1 MKKSFL
7 SVLVIFTFIFAFFS
21 CSDGLNDY
29 AKKTDS
35 ADGKTYLVVGSASM
49 VQRTLKTKI
58 DLDDLSSFVLKRSL
72 DSDQEEVLASA
83 DSLEE
88 LKKEQ
93 IEIEVGLWDFT
104 LSAQYTEPD
113 TASTITF
120 SGSTS
125 EEIEAG
131 KVNSISFVLEAE
143 DSFGGLSITVEFEID
158 KSVSRIETLLTK
170 LDTGTEIETKTIEA
184 DSFVLETGT
193 DGSGTASKYAVTYS
207 RNAAAENER
216 LEKGYYHLVLD
227 FYADGLT
234 EKLNTLDYYIRV
246 TGGLTTNYKQT
257 VLLNEIYT
265 ITYEYN
271 GGILPEGTALPGK
284 YSRKSETINLP
295 TMEIIEKTDWIFDG
309 WYTDSAF
316 TEGNEISEIATGRT
330 GDLTLYAKWHE
341 RKTEDNPFSVSINV
355 NSSEI
360 DVDDNAD
367 VAVENKSPELQFSA
381 ASTVEEKAIV
391 SYEWTLD
398 GKEVG
403 SGSNLSLNASDWLS
417 GIYTLSLVAK
427 DEDGDYYSYLAQIE
441 WIRLYKINFVIDG
454 APAGT
459 EEPVQYVRQGDKIIT
474 NSEPTYGWYTDEGF
488 SKYYDIEEEPTHS
501 MTLYGCWDLGGKIYV
516 SGWNGCDPDS
526 DIEKRGTAGLPFA
539 SIEAASSLIDDS
551 ELDYTIYIDYR
562 LQGYQKL
569 PSSLDGMAKSITLCG
584 QNDDGRDMLSGELPD
599 DEMADSVLTISTSVP
614 VTIRNLTI
622 SKGKNGITIGATDTG
637 TNSEVTLGEGCLVT
651 DNIGASGVYLASGKL
666 TIDGAS
672 ISNNTSDSGG
682 GVRVTGGNFIMTS
695 GSISGNTAS
704 STNDVGERGG
714 GGVSLY
720 GSDDSPVSF
729 MMEGGTISAN
739 KASLYG
745 GGVSVLSN
753 AEFIMTGGTIG
764 GETEEDGNK
773 LTESGW
779 STYGGG
785 VYIASEASFVMEGG
799 LISYNSTSSQSDST
813 GGGAVCVYSGTF
825 EMSDGRLENNS
836 AAGSGGA
843 VFVDSNGTFD
853 MSGGSISGNKAGE
866 EGHGNGAYINYKYNL
881 GPGTV
886 KMGGS
891 ASLSATDDVYLIDN
905 IIIITD
911 ELTEEAPVVTI
922 TPNEYAS
929 GKQVLALDKDE
940 EGNVIT
946 STTLAAASGKIAVT
960 AKGQTEWLVTEE
972 GTLRQGASPTIYVT
986 AKTLEEGE
994 SDTGDGSEEAPFA
1007 NIQNAINQIVSNN
1020 KSDWDYTVIVSG
1032 LTKENVGIGAIYS
1045 DDDGWQD
1052 KPVVGKSIT
1061 LQGKEDDGT
1070 CGIGEIVEFFEPMLY
1085 ITTSVPVI
1093 LTDFTIKPA
1102 SSVNTGAP
1110 NYGKA
1115 IYVASGSDVTL
1126 SGATLLDGSATQTSS
1141 KTGEYYGAV
1150 YVRSGKFTMTDS
1162 AKITGWTMANGGGIY
1177 VDGEATV
1184 NLSGNS
1190 SITSCTGTY
1199 GGGIYVKSG
1208 SVNMSENAVIGG
1220 AEGKGC
1226 TAASYGGGVY
1236 LASGSVTM
1244 SGYSAIN
1251 YNNVNLGSGG
1261 GGVAMVGGSFT
1272 MDDSSTICYN
1282 EDKGVN
1288 RTAYGGGVYVT
1299 DSSVFTMKGNS
1310 IIGYNTATTTY
1321 ASANAYGGGVYLY
1334 GSEAVPVFD
1343 MQGGYIADNTASATG
1358 TDAKVFGSG
1367 VCVEADSA
1375 GNALGTFKMR
1385 GSVVLGSSDD
1395 VYTSKIVIA
1404 GPLSDISGAKIT
1416 PAKAY
1421 DYDYTEGKQILE
1433 IADGADTTLEAEYGK
1448 FTVAQ
1453 PADTT
1458 LGSNWRVKSDGTI
1471 TKDSE

>member
-7 SVLVIFTFIFAFFS
+7 SVLAFFTFIFAFFS

-72 DSDQEEVLASA
+72 ASGQEEVLASA

-113 TASTITF
+113 SASTITF

-131 KVNSISFVLEAE
+131 KVNSISFALEAE

-170 LDTGTEIETKTIEA
+170 LDTGAEIETKTIEA

-193 DGSGTASKYAVTYS
+193 DGSGTASKKAVTYS
-207 RNAAAENER
+207 RNAADENER

-271 GGILPEGTALPGK
+271 GGILPEGTVLPGK
-284 YSRKSETINLP
+284 YSRKSETITLP

-309 WYTDSAF
+309 WYTSDDIQTGKQISQI
-316 TEGNEISEIATGRT
+316 TQGSNGNI
-330 GDLTLYAKWHE
+330 TLYAKWHE
-341 RKTEDNPFSVSINV
+341 RKTEDNSFSVSINV

-360 DVDDNAD
+360 DVDDNTD

-381 ASTVEEKAIV
+381 AETVDEKAIV

-526 DIEKRGTAGLPFA
+526 DTEKRGTAGLPFA

-569 PSSLDGMAKSITLCG
+569 PSSLDGKAKSITLCG

-637 TNSEVTLGEGCLVT
+637 TNSAVTLGEGCLVT

-666 TIDGAS
+666 TLDGAS
-672 ISNNTSDSGG
+672 ISNNTSNSSGG
-682 GVRVTGGNFIMTS
+682 GVRVTGGEFIMTS
-695 GSISGNTAS
+695 GSISGNTDT
-704 STNDVGERGG
+704 STNDMGERGG

-720 GSDDSPVSF
+720 GSRASF
-729 MMEGGTISAN
+729 VMEGGTISAN
-739 KASLYG
+739 KAACYG

-764 GETEEDGNK
+764 GETEEDGNIV
-773 LTESGW
+773 TDDRNY

-799 LISYNSTSSQSDST
+799 LISYNSTSNQSDST
-813 GGGAVCVYSGTF
+813 GGGAVCAYSGTF
-825 EMSDGRLENNS
+825 EMKGGSLENNS

-843 VFVDSNGTFD
+843 VFVGSSGTFD

-866 EGHGNGAYINYKYNL
+866 EGHGNGAYINYVYGSGL
-881 GPGTV
+881 GTV

-891 ASLSATDDVYLIDN
+891 ASLSATDDVYLIEN
-905 IIIITD
+905 SIIITD
-911 ELTEEAPVVTI
+911 AFTEDAPVVTI
-922 TPNEYAS
+922 TPNEYLS

-994 SDTGDGSEEAPFA
+994 SDTGDGSEDAPFA

-1020 KSDWDYTVIVSG
+1020 KNDWDYTVIVSG
-1032 LTKENVGIGAIYS
+1032 LTKENVGIGAVYS

-1115 IYVASGSDVTL
+1115 IYVANGSDVTL
-1126 SGATLLDGSATQTSS
+1126 SGATLLDGSATQIASR
-1141 KTGEYYGAV
+1141 TGDYYGAV

-1208 SVNMSENAVIGG
+1208 TVNMSDNAVIGG
-1220 AEGKGC
+1220 EGKGC
-1226 TAASYGGGVY
+1226 TAYDSYGGGVY
-1236 LASGSVTM
+1236 VESGSVNM
-1244 SGYSAIN
+1244 SGYAAIS
-1251 YNNVNLGSGG
+1251 YNECKLGG
-1261 GGVAMVGGSFT
+1261 GGVYMKGGVFT
-1272 MDDSSTICYN
+1272 LEENATISYN
-1282 EDKGVN
+1282 MDKGVN
-1288 RTAYGGGVYVT
+1288 QTSYGGGVYMT
-1299 DSSVFTMKGNS
+1299 GSSLFTMKGDSSIRNNS
-1310 IIGYNTATTTY
+1310 ATTTY
-1321 ASANAYGGGVYLY
+1321 GTVDAYGGGVYLG
-1334 GSEAVPVFD
+1334 GSETDTVFD
-1343 MQGGYIADNTASATG
+1343 MQGGYINENTASATG
-1358 TDAKVFGSG
+1358 KVYGKG
-1367 VCVEADSA
+1367 VCVEADFD

-1385 GSVVLGSSDD
+1385 GSAVLDSSND

-1404 GPLSDISGAKIT
+1404 GPLSDNSGATIT

-1421 DYDYTEGKQILE
+1421 DYDYSEGKQILE
-1433 IADGADTTLEAEYGK
+1433 VAEGADTTLEAEYGK

-1453 PADTT
+1453 PADST

>member
-7 SVLVIFTFIFAFFS
+7 SVLAIFTFIFAFFS
-21 CSDGLNDY
+21 CSDGLDDN

-104 LSAQYTEPD
+104 LSAQYTEPV

-131 KVNSISFVLEAE
+131 KVNSISFALEAK

-170 LDTGTEIETKTIEA
+170 LDTGDEIETKTIKA

-207 RNAAAENER
+207 RNAADENER

-271 GGILPEGTALPGK
+271 GGILPEGTVLPGK
-284 YSRKSETINLP
+284 YSRKSETITLP

-309 WYTDSAF
+309 WYTSDDIQ
-316 TEGNEISEIATGRT
+316 TGKQISEITRGSK
-330 GDLTLYAKWHE
+330 GNITLYAMWHE
-341 RKTEDNPFSVSINV
+341 RKTEDNSFSVSINV

-360 DVDDNAD
+360 DVADNAD
-367 VAVENKSPELQFSA
+367 EAVENKSPELQFSA

-454 APAGT
+454 APAET
-459 EEPVQYVRQGDKIIT
+459 EEPVQYVRQGEKIIT
-474 NSEPTYGWYTDEGF
+474 KSEPTYGWYTDEGF
-488 SKYYDIEEEPTHS
+488 SEYYNIEEEPTHS

-516 SGWNGCDPDS
+516 SGLNGRDPDS
-526 DIEKRGTAGLPFA
+526 DTEKRGTAGLPFA

-551 ELDYTIYIDYR
+551 ELDYTIYIDNI
-562 LQGYQKL
+562 LQGVQNL
-569 PSSLDGMAKSITLCG
+569 SSNLDGKAKSITLCG
-584 QNDDGRDMLSGELPD
+584 RNDDGWDMLSGELPD
-599 DEMADSVLTISTSVP
+599 DEMADSVLAISTSVP

-622 SKGKNGITIGATDTG
+622 SKGKNGITVGATVTE

-651 DNIGASGVYLASGKL
+651 DNIGASGVYLVSGKL
-666 TIDGAS
+666 TLDGAI
-672 ISNNTSDSGG
+672 ISNNISEDSGG
-682 GVRVTGGNFIMTS
+682 GVRVTGGEFIMTS
-695 GSISGNTAS
+695 GSISGNTDT
-704 STNDVGERGG
+704 STNDMGERGG

-720 GSDDSPVSF
+720 GSRASF
-729 MMEGGTISAN
+729 VMEGGTISAN
-739 KASLYG
+739 NAACYG
-745 GGVSVLSN
+745 AGVSLLSEAKFN
-753 AEFIMTGGTIG
+753 MTGGSIG
-764 GETEEDGNK
+764 GETEEAGNIV
-773 LTESGW
+773 TNDRNCY
-779 STYGGG
+779 TYGGG

-799 LISYNSTSSQSDST
+799 LISYNSTSNQSNST
-813 GGGAVCVYSGTF
+813 GGGAVCAYSGTF
-825 EMSDGRLENNS
+825 EMKGGKLENNS
-836 AAGSGGA
+836 ASGSGGA
-843 VFVDSNGTFD
+843 VFVGTSGTFD

-866 EGHGNGAYINYKYNL
+866 EGHGNGAYINYVSVA
-881 GPGTV
+881 GTV

-891 ASLSATDDVYLIDN
+891 ASLSATDDVYLIEN
-905 IIIITD
+905 SIIITD
-911 ELTEEAPVVTI
+911 AFTEEAPVVTI
-922 TPNEYAS
+922 TPHEYLS
-929 GKQVLALDKDE
+929 GNQVLALDKDE
-940 EGNVIT
+940 SGNEIT
-946 STTLAAASGKIAVT
+946 STTLAAASGKIAVK
-960 AKGQTEWLVTEE
+960 AQGQTEWLVTEE
-972 GTLRQGASPTIYVT
+972 GKLRQGASPTIYVT

-994 SDTGDGSEEAPFA
+994 NDTGDGSEAAPFA

-1045 DDDGWQD
+1045 DEWKD
-1052 KPVVGKSIT
+1052 KPIAGNSIT

-1070 CGIGEIVEFFEPMLY
+1070 CGIGEFEEYNQPMLY
-1085 ITTSVPVI
+1085 IATSVPVI
-1093 LTDFTIKPA
+1093 LNNFTIKPA
-1102 SSVNTGAP
+1102 ETVSSFASP
-1110 NYGKA
+1110 KGKA
-1115 IYVASGSDVTL
+1115 IYASGDCDVTL
-1126 SGATLLDGSATQTSS
+1126 SGKTKIDGSTANSYTSS
-1141 KTGEYYGAV
+1141 GEYMGAV
-1150 YVRSGKFTMTDS
+1150 YVYAGKLTMTDN
-1162 AKITGWTMANGGGIY
+1162 ANITGWKIAYGSGIY
-1177 VDGEATV
+1177 VDGSATV
-1184 NLSGNS
+1184 NMKGNS
-1190 SITSCTGTY
+1190 SITSCTSKR
-1199 GGGIYVKSG
+1199 GGGIYVQSG

-1220 AEGKGC
+1220 ESNGC
-1226 TAASYGGGVY
+1226 TANEYGGGVY
-1236 LASGSVTM
+1236 LVSGSVNM
-1244 SGYSAIN
+1244 SGSSAIS
-1251 YNNVNLGSGG
+1251 YNKIDVGNGG
-1261 GGVAMVGGSFT
+1261 GGVVMVGGSFT

-1282 EDKGVN
+1282 EAKGVN
-1288 RTAYGGGVYVT
+1288 RTAYGGGVYVK
-1299 DSSVFTMKGNS
+1299 DSSVFTMKSESS
-1310 IIGYNTATTTY
+1310 IRNNTAITTY
-1321 ASANAYGGGVYLY
+1321 ESVNAYGGGVYLY

-1367 VCVEADSA
+1367 VCVEADLD

-1385 GSVVLGSSDD
+1385 GSAVLGSSND

-1404 GPLSDISGAKIT
+1404 GPLSDISGATIT

-1433 IADGADTTLEAEYGK
+1433 IAEGADTTLEAEYGK

-1453 PADTT
+1453 PEDST
-1458 LGSNWRVKSDGTI
+1458 LGSGWRVKSDGTI